1 MNPIED
7 GGCWR
12 GAAGGA
18 SDGPF
23 ASVFHPIP
31 LASSHLSGRPFLFL
45 FISFSFLLLFFGLL
59 VLLCGHPGGLLF
71 CSSFYFDFQRPA
83 CRWDRPRW
91 IPRAVEPRAPSVGP
105 HARHSTGRR
114 CVFFGLHRRRRHR
127 GIGNDAWDGFRI
139 FVTSPAPCV
148 SFRLWCARPRRSN
161 DPSRRPCAPTLIDR
175 KIKRKKK
182 IVSFRCE

>member
-1 MNPIED
+1 M
-7 GGCWR
+7 
-12 GAAGGA
+12 AAA
-18 SDGPF
+18 DVVQRAAPATVLSRRFFIRFPSLLPTF
-23 ASVFHPIP
+23 LVARSFF
-31 LASSHLSGRPFLFL
+31 SSFPFLF
-45 FISFSFLLLFFGLL
+45 FFFFFGLL

-148 SFRLWCARPRRSN
+148 SFRL
-161 DPSRRPCAPTLIDR
+161 
-175 KIKRKKK
+175 
-182 IVSFRCE
+182 